1 MQIRPYGDTAND
13 GVVQLSFTLPVAMGA
28 RALEAAR
35 RYAAL
40 MGISNPLVAHAESV
54 DADYTFFVIYGACFH
69 TLDLEQIRVDEPG
82 HGELDFYAINE
93 LIGKRL
99 GRRITVIGAAIESD
113 AHTVG
118 IDAIFNAKGFAGNYG
133 LERFP
138 AFRVLN
144 LGAQVSCEALLR
156 RAGREQAE
164 AILVSQVVTQKNVH
178 IHNLTKLIE
187 LAEAEGV
194 RDVSMTNALFFNI
207 SAFVGTA
214 IGWAVAFYALYPEWQ
229 ALGISAFAWMAI
241 LTGVGCYFLGMIIA
255 SLTTAMPRSGGD
267 YVFTSR
273 IISPFWGWIESWTL
287 VGSAVTIIGFEII
300 VASHNVQLTA
310 ILLGVA
316 FPGSAFASAPNW
328 LQDNASKAIVGV
340 IVLLVILGISILRT
354 RTFHKVVTGLTIFA
368 IVSVA
373 ISFFGAF
380 FISPD
385 AVDKALPAL
394 GTSSG
399 AIMSAATKAGFSL
412 GSPDFSFIG
421 LIGLAGLVSVVLF
434 QFIGFQF
441 SSYIAGEVKGNV
453 RRSILFAVIGALV
466 FAVFM
471 NSLYQDVLGNHFG
484 FRLVNAW
491 GYLYWFNGAA
501 APLNGQPPF
510 TPLMATAVYP
520 GAWPFWFIVSVG
532 NTVLNVLLCPVYAI
546 FLSRIVLAWSLD
558 RQVPEWFSEVNER
571 TNAPLRVI
579 VLAVLAGAVF
589 YALTFFG
596 LNLAGTTFFGVLL
609 AGLTWIM
616 PGINA
621 ILMPYRRPD
630 LFQLTSNTKRFLS
643 LPRLAWFG
651 IIWLIF
657 IVPVYAAAFVYPVV
671 NGIKSQGAEYLSL
684 STSNTSG
691 IGWALVFIVAGI
703 VIYFVMRF
711 VNNSRG
717 INTKMMFQELPP
729 D

>member
-1 MQIRPYGDTAND
+1 MAKSASSSG
-13 GVVQLSFTLPVAMGA
+13 L
-28 RALEAAR
+28 
-35 RYAAL
+35 
-40 MGISNPLVAHAESV
+40 
-54 DADYTFFVIYGACFH
+54 FVRQA
-69 TLDLEQIRVDEPG
+69 
-82 HGELDFYAINE
+82 
-93 LIGKRL
+93 
-99 GRRITVIGAAIESD
+99 S
-113 AHTVG
+113 
-118 IDAIFNAKGFAGNYG
+118 G
-133 LERFP
+133 L
-138 AFRVLN
+138 
-144 LGAQVSCEALLR
+144 
-156 RAGREQAE
+156 
-164 AILVSQVVTQKNVH
+164 
-178 IHNLTKLIE
+178 
-187 LAEAEGV
+187 V

-214 IGWAVAFYALYPEWQ
+214 IGWAVAFYAFYPEWQ

-241 LTGVGCYFLGMIIA
+241 LTGVACYFLGMIIA

-316 FPGSAFASAPNW
+316 FPGSVFANAPNW
-328 LQDNASKAIVGV
+328 LQDNFSKAIVGL
-340 IVLLVILGISILRT
+340 IILLVIFGVSILRT

-385 AVDKALPAL
+385 AVNKALPAL
-394 GTSSG
+394 GTSSK
-399 AIMSAATKAGFSL
+399 AIMDAATKANFSL
-412 GSPDFSFIG
+412 GSPDFSFTG

-453 RRSILFAVIGALV
+453 RRSILFAVIGALI

-471 NSLYQDVLGNHFG
+471 NSLYQDVLGNYFG
-484 FRLVNAW
+484 FKLVNAW
-491 GYLYWFNGAA
+491 GYLYWNNAG

-510 TPLMATAVYP
+510 TPVIATAVFP

-558 RQVPEWFSEVNER
+558 RQVPEWFSEINER

-579 VLAVLAGAVF
+579 MIAVLVGAVF
-589 YALTFFG
+589 YALTFAG
-596 LNLAGTTFFGVLL
+596 LNLASTTFFGVLL

-616 PGINA
+616 PGLNA

-630 LFQLTSNTKRFLS
+630 LFQLTSNTKRFLG

-657 IVPVYAAAFVYPVV
+657 IIPVYVAAFVYPVV
-671 NGIKSQGAEYLSL
+671 QGIQSQGGTYLSL
-684 STSNTSG
+684 SASNTSG
-691 IGWALVFIVAGI
+691 IGWALVFIAVGI
-703 VIYFVMRF
+703 VIYFAMKAI
-711 VNNSRG
+711 NNSRG
-717 INTKMMFQELPP
+717 ISTKMMFQELPP